1 MFSAG
6 RDRSRVSTIFVFLVI
21 LCLLLFAIYL
31 KAKPEIVK
39 APSDHMSSHV
49 KIWADPNQSLDPK
62 PRIIL
67 FWFVILLFSALFIT
81 PDTGSLLGL
90 VFMREDAPPNLFFG
104 SRRWSRPPPAL

>member
-1 MFSAG
+1 MFTTW
-6 RDRSRVSTIFVFLVI
+6 RDRSKVNAIFVFLLIVS
-21 LCLLLFAIYL
+21 LLLFAVYL
-31 KAKPEIVK
+31 KAKPDIVK

-62 PRIIL
+62 PGIIL
-67 FWFVILLFSALFIT
+67 LWSVIILFSALLIT

-90 VFMREDAPPNLFFG
+90 VFIRDAAPLNLFFD